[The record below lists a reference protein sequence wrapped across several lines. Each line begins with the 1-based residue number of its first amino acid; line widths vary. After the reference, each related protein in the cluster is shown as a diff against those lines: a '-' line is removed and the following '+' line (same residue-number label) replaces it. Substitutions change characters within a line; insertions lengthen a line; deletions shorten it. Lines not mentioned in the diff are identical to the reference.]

1 MKTFRVVTQSGT
13 MNIRADYVKFE
24 GQFISLWKKAK
35 DHSGGRDDLLVA
47 YNAERVV
54 EVSQRD
60 EED

>member
-1 MKTFRVVTQSGT
+1 MKTFRVVTQGGT

-24 GQFISLWKKAK
+24 GQFLSLWKKAK

-47 YNAERVV
+47 YNADRVV
-54 EVSQRD
+54 EVTQRE

>member
-1 MKTFRVVTQSGT
+1 

-24 GQFISLWKKAK
+24 GQFLSLWKKAK

-47 YNAERVV
+47 YNADRVV
-54 EVSQRD
+54 EVTQRE

>member
-24 GQFISLWKKAK
+24 GQFLSLWKKAR
-35 DHSGGRDDLLVA
+35 DHSGGRDDLIVA